1 MLGLPKS
8 TELSKQLP
16 KTAIYRKF
24 NMSNAEKE
32 KFDADISRLAI
43 VAEISPQTLSITVGE
58 TVQSVYVL
66 LVSLK
71 KKDFS
76 DNTIIKVTKLINQ
89 NMLLVLECEGES
101 KLAIYH
107 TKLIQSEWKPTDE
120 LQFSLNGLN
129 LDEIWESIVVQV
141 GGIDVEE
148 GNTLE
153 QQIVVNE
160 QQEKLKK
167 EIERLEKLARKETQ
181 PKKKFELVQKIK
193 KLKEELLNG

>member
-58 TVQSVYVL
+58 TVQSVFVV

-160 QQEKLKK
+160 QQ
-167 EIERLEKLARKETQ
+167 
-181 PKKKFELVQKIK
+181 
-193 KLKEELLNG
+193 

>member
-58 TVQSVYVL
+58 TVQSVFVV

-120 LQFSLNGLN
+120 LQLSLTGLN

-141 GGIDVEE
+141 GGIYVED

-193 KLKEELLNG
+193 GLKEEMLNG

>member
-58 TVQSVYVL
+58 TVQSVFVV

-120 LQFSLNGLN
+120 LQLSLTGLN

-193 KLKEELLNG
+193 GLKEEMLNG

>member
-58 TVQSVYVL
+58 TVQSVFVV

-76 DNTIIKVTKLINQ
+76 DNTIIKLTKLINQ

-107 TKLIQSEWKPTDE
+107 TKLIQSEWNPTEE
-120 LQFSLNGLN
+120 LQLSLNGLN

-141 GGIDVEE
+141 GEIAVED
-148 GNTLE
+148 GKTLDE
-153 QQIVVNE
+153 QIIVNE
-160 QQEKLKK
+160 QRAMLQKD
-167 EIERLEKLARKETQ
+167 IERLEKLARKENQ
-181 PKKKFELVQKIK
+181 PKKKFELVQKISLLK
-193 KLKEELLNG
+193 KELEV

>member
-32 KFDADISRLAI
+32 KFDADISRLSI

-120 LQFSLNGLN
+120 LQLSLNGLN

-141 GGIDVEE
+141 GGIYVED

>member
-32 KFDADISRLAI
+32 KFDADISRLSI

-71 KKDFS
+71 KKDFN

-89 NMLLVLECEGES
+89 NMLLVLESEGES

-120 LQFSLNGLN
+120 LQLSLNGLN

-141 GGIDVEE
+141 GGIDVED

-160 QQEKLKK
+160 QQAKLKK

-181 PKKKFELVQKIK
+181 PKKKFEIVQKIK
-193 KLKEELLNG
+193 KLKEELIDG

>member
-32 KFDADISRLAI
+32 KFDADISRLSI

-89 NMLLVLECEGES
+89 NMLLVLEYDGES

-120 LQFSLNGLN
+120 LQLSLNGLN

-141 GGIDVEE
+141 GGIYVED

-181 PKKKFELVQKIK
+181 PKKKFEIVQQIN
-193 KLKEELLNG
+193 KLKTQSR

>member
-58 TVQSVYVL
+58 TVQSVFVV

-120 LQFSLNGLN
+120 LQLSLNGLN

-141 GGIDVEE
+141 GGIYVED

-167 EIERLEKLARKETQ
+167 EIERIEKLARKETQ
-181 PKKKFELVQKIK
+181 PKKKFELVQCINNLK
-193 KLKEELLNG
+193 KDL

>member
-43 VAEISPQTLSITVGE
+43 VAEISPQTLSVTAGE
-58 TVQSVYVL
+58 TVQSVFVV

-89 NMLLVLECEGES
+89 NMLLVLECDGES

-107 TKLIQSEWKPTDE
+107 TKLIQSEWKPMDE
-120 LQFSLNGLN
+120 LQLSLNGLN

-148 GNTLE
+148 GNSLE

-160 QQEKLKK
+160 QQEKLKR

-181 PKKKFELVQKIK
+181 PKKKFELVQRIK
-193 KLKEELLNG
+193 RLKKDVL

>member
-8 TELSKQLP
+8 IELSMQLP

-32 KFDADISRLAI
+32 KFDADISRLTIA
-43 VAEISPQTLSITVGE
+43 AEISPKTLSVTVGK
-58 TVQSVYVL
+58 TVQSIYVL

-71 KKDFS
+71 KKDFN
-76 DNTIIKVTKLINQ
+76 DNTIVKVTKLIDQ
-89 NMLLVLECEGES
+89 NMLLVLECDGES

-107 TKLIQSEWKPTDE
+107 TKLIQSAWQPSDT
-120 LQFSLNGLN
+120 LSVSLNGLN
-129 LDEIWESIVVQV
+129 LDEIWEGIVVQV
-141 GGIDVEE
+141 GVIDVEE

-153 QQIVVNE
+153 EQIAVNE

-181 PKKKFELVQKIK
+181 PKKKFELVQRIN
-193 KLKEELLNG
+193 KLKKDVSV

>member
-58 TVQSVYVL
+58 TVQSVFVV

-120 LQFSLNGLN
+120 LQLSLNGLN

-141 GGIDVEE
+141 GGIYVED

-193 KLKEELLNG
+193 GLKEEMLNG

>member
-32 KFDADISRLAI
+32 KFDADISRLSI

-120 LQFSLNGLN
+120 LQLSLNGLN

-141 GGIDVEE
+141 GEIAVED
-148 GNTLE
+148 GKTLDE
-153 QQIVVNE
+153 QIIVNE
-160 QQEKLKK
+160 QRAKLQK

-181 PKKKFELVQKIK
+181 PKKKFELVQKINLLK
-193 KLKEELLNG
+193 KELEV

>member
-71 KKDFS
+71 KKDFN

-120 LQFSLNGLN
+120 LQLSLNGLN

-141 GGIDVEE
+141 GGIYVED

-160 QQEKLKK
+160 QHAKLQK

>member
-32 KFDADISRLAI
+32 KFDADISRLSI

-89 NMLLVLECEGES
+89 NMLLVLEYEGES

-167 EIERLEKLARKETQ
+167 EIARLEKLARKETQ

-193 KLKEELLNG
+193 KLKEDVL

>member
-120 LQFSLNGLN
+120 LQLSLNGLN

-141 GGIDVEE
+141 GGIYVED

-160 QQEKLKK
+160 QHAKLQK
-167 EIERLEKLARKETQ
+167 EIERLEKLARKDTQ
-181 PKKKFELVQKIK
+181 PKIKFELVQKSNLLK
-193 KLKEELLNG
+193 KELEV

>member
-32 KFDADISRLAI
+32 KFDADISRLSI

-71 KKDFS
+71 KKDFN

-89 NMLLVLECEGES
+89 NMLLVLESEGES
-101 KLAIYH
+101 KLAICH

-120 LQFSLNGLN
+120 LQLSLTGLN

-193 KLKEELLNG
+193 GLKEEMLNG